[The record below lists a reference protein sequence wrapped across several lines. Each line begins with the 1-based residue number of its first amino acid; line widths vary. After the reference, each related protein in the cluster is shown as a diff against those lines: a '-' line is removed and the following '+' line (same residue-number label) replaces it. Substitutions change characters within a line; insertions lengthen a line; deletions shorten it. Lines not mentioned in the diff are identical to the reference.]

1 MKNKEILVSIILAVV
16 IIGGAV
22 YYVNKGTTSS
32 SNQVANNE
40 QAAGEYI
47 NLSARE
53 FKETLDKAKGNPDVE
68 LIDVRTPAEYT
79 AGHIAGAKEID
90 FYAPD
95 FAQKIASLD
104 RNKIYFI
111 YCRSGHRSGE
121 TLKLMQKL
129 GFKKV
134 YNLEH
139 GFNSW
144 LQEGLPVEK

>member
-32 SNQVANNE
+32 SNQVANNK

-53 FKETLDKAKGNPDVE
+53 FKETLDKAKGNPNAL
-68 LIDVRTPAEYT
+68 LIDVRTPAEY
-79 AGHIAGAKEID
+79 AEGHIEGARLID

-95 FAQKIASLD
+95 FRQRIAALD
-104 RNKIYFI
+104 KNKTYFI
-111 YCRSGHRSGE
+111 YCRSGSRSGQVLQIMKE
-121 TLKLMQKL
+121 L

-134 YNLEH
+134 YNLER

-144 LQEGLPVEK
+144 MQEGLPVEK